1 MTDRFATETNFQDD
15 LLKDFFHS
23 NKFVSA
29 ISESKNSLPNKC
41 KKYSCDNS

>member
-1 MTDRFATETNFQDD
+1 MTDRFATETNFQGDF
-15 LLKDFFHS
+15 LKDFFRS

-29 ISESKNSLPNKC
+29 INESKNSLPLNC

>member
-1 MTDRFATETNFQDD
+1 MTDRFATETNFQGDF
-15 LLKDFFHS
+15 LKDFFRS

-29 ISESKNSLPNKC
+29 INESKNSLPNKC

>member
-23 NKFVSA
+23 NKFVLA
-29 ISESKNSLPNKC
+29 INESKNSLPNKC
-41 KKYSCDNS
+41 KKYSRDNS